1 VTVKETLH
9 QFWNDLVEFFRVD
22 RGVKIGSLLLAIL
35 LWLYVVTS
43 NTYVYE
49 MRVPL
54 EVINVQPG
62 KTLAEKVPEK
72 VRARLRGTGIT
83 YFKTKLSLAYS
94 DMALRLDVRRIN
106 TAEQFYLPQYVADH
120 PDNFIIPRGLNLELV
135 EIVSPERVEISLD
148 KMAVKQVKV
157 VHQVEVNL
165 TPGYTQVG
173 PVSIVPDS
181 VRIRGPVSR
190 VREIDSVIT
199 EKVVL
204 AQVDNNIDG
213 TARIRFPEPELI
225 DAAVSN
231 VRYSAEVQPISERRI
246 TDITIEARN
255 VPSNLRVTTA
265 PSTISL
271 TVEGGSK
278 YIYELKPSDIDVY
291 FDYAEDW
298 QPTKN
303 KYVPHVEIQEQVLR
317 YRDMSPARVEVMV
330 VRR

>member
-1 VTVKETLH
+1 MIEFLQ
-9 QFWNDLVEFFRVD
+9 QFWNDLIEFFQVD

-62 KTLAEKVPEK
+62 KTLAEKVPDR
-72 VRARLRGTGIT
+72 VRARLRGSGIT

-94 DMALRLDVRRIN
+94 DMALRLDVRRID
-106 TAEQFYLPQYVADH
+106 TAEQFYLPQYVQDH
-120 PDNFIIPRGLNLELV
+120 PNNFIIPRGLNLELV
-135 EIVSPERVEISLD
+135 EVVSPERVEISLD

-157 VHQVEVNL
+157 VPQIEIKL
-165 TPGYTQVG
+165 TPGYTRVG
-173 PVSIVPDS
+173 SINIAPDS

-190 VREIDSVIT
+190 VREIDSVFT
-199 EKVVL
+199 EKVEL

-213 TARIRFPEPELI
+213 SADIRFPEPELI
-225 DAAVSN
+225 DAAVNSI
-231 VRYSAEVQPISERRI
+231 RYSAEVQPISERRI
-246 TDITIEARN
+246 TDIPVDTRSA
-255 VPSNLRVTTA
+255 PGNLQVTTA
-265 PSTISL
+265 PSTVSL

-278 YIYELKPSDIDVY
+278 YIYELRPSDIDVY
-291 FDYAEDW
+291 FDYVEDW
-298 QPTKN
+298 EPN
-303 KYVPHVEIQEQVLR
+303 KSNYVPHVEIPESVLR
-317 YRDMSPARVEVMV
+317 YRDMTPARVEVMV